1 MVSNYMNKEI
11 ALKILEI
18 NKNDNLSYEEK
29 ISQMEN
35 IAGTGIETHTNIN
48 TGGTYGKRNCYIL
61 EAYKFVAEAE
71 NPHCGTIPTIP
82 PIKGPTLPDF

>member
-1 MVSNYMNKEI
+1 MNKEI

-29 ISQMEN
+29 MSQMEN

-48 TGGTYGKRNCYIL
+48 TGCTYGKRNCYIL
-61 EAYKFVAEAE
+61 EAIFLKLINF
-71 NPHCGTIPTIP
+71 
-82 PIKGPTLPDF
+82 